1 MKLLFLTWPIIKD
14 SFLPYSHL
22 LLRTNCFITLEF
34 AKALEAE
41 MKIITA
47 MEWNLQNQNQQ
58 NRTSL

>member
-14 SFLPYSHL
+14 RFLPYSDL
-22 LLRTNCFITLEF
+22 LIHNNCFITLEF